1 MKYSGSKSALNLKL
15 ALLAIG
21 AVIALGTLFYTQNLV
36 SKLQD
41 RERKIVEL
49 YANSY
54 EFLTNS
60 DDVNSD
66 FTFIFENIILR
77 IDFPIIVTDSN
88 DIILPAESGGGYK
101 NIYFDENISQS
112 EKVSELQKKLSELKN
127 LHPSINV
134 KAPDGKILQKI
145 FYGDSDV
152 INQLKYYPYLQILF
166 AILFI
171 IIAYSS
177 FNYIRKN
184 EQSNIW
190 VGMSKETAHQL
201 GTPISSLMGWTE
213 ILSMNYNHPDKVLDT
228 TEEIKNDLNRL
239 NKITNRFSKIG
250 SQPELTNENPYQI
263 IQKVIKYF
271 DRRLPQLGKNVIINL
286 NGRNNLNA
294 KLNSELFEWVIENLI
309 KNALDAVETK
319 QGKIDLNVNENKK
332 MIEIEITDNG
342 KGIDHNKWKDIFRP
356 GYSTKRRGWGLGL
369 SLSKRIIENYHKG
382 KIFVKNSELNV
393 GTTFKILLNRSTD

>member
-1 MKYSGSKSALNLKL
+1 MKFSGSSSALNLKL
-15 ALLAIG
+15 ILLIIG
-21 AVIALGTLFYTQNLV
+21 AAIALGTLFYTQDLV
-36 SKLQD
+36 SRLQE
-41 RERKIVEL
+41 REREIVQL
-49 YANSY
+49 YASSY
-54 EFLTNS
+54 EFLAQS

-88 DIILPAESGGGYK
+88 DAILSAESGGGYK
-101 NIYFDENISQS
+101 NIEFNKSISDE
-112 EKVSELQKKLSELKN
+112 EKQTQLQQILWELKS

-171 IIAYSS
+171 LIAYSS

-213 ILSMNYNHPDKVLDT
+213 MLAINYNNPDKVLDT
-228 TEEIKNDLNRL
+228 AEEIKSDLTRL
-239 NKITNRFSKIG
+239 NKITKRFSKIG
-250 SQPELTNENPYQI
+250 SQPELIVGHPYEI
-263 IQKVIKYF
+263 IQRVTNYF
-271 DRRLPQLGKNVIINL
+271 ERRLPQLGKNVSIEL
-286 NGRNNLNA
+286 KGSKELKA
-294 KLNSELFEWVIENLI
+294 QLNSELFEWVIENLI
-309 KNALDAVETK
+309 KNALDAIENK
-319 QGKIDLNVNENKK
+319 HGKIEFTISSNKNK
-332 MIEIEITDNG
+332 VEIDVADNG
-342 KGIDHNKWKDIFRP
+342 KGIEHNKWKDIFRP

-382 KIFVKNSELNV
+382 KIFVKSSDINI
-393 GTTFKILLNRSTD
+393 GTTFKIIIKKTN